1 MVKRWK
7 AVPFTCIW
15 HFFEWHGLSLSH
27 WPLLCTRPRSRRTT
41 TTTTTTLATFFW
53 KKNEFLTAGETAETK
68 CAEVRFCSKCY
79 LWLELFFVCRELLPL
94 FCFIWLIAR
103 VNCLTGYN
111 FLNWYLTLYVRC
123 ILSWGRAL
131 GPLGGLSTG
140 QLNCCLPRLEE
151 KREKSTS
158 ELSEI
163 R

>member
-1 MVKRWK
+1 MYLTLLWMTR
-7 AVPFTCIW
+7 TQSQ
-15 HFFEWHGLSLSH
+15 SLASSLY
-27 WPLLCTRPRSRRTT
+27 PTEISTYDDDDYDDACDVFL
-41 TTTTTTLATFFW
+41 